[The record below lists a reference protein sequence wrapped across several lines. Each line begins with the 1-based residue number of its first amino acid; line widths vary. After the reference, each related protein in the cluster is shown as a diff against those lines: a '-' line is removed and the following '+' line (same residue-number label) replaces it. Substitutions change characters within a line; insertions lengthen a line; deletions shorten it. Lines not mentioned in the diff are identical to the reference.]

1 MNLNYFKMMRF
12 DHWIKNIFVFPG
24 VLLAILYLETI
35 DLSILLDIF
44 LSFSASCFIASA
56 NYLINEWL
64 DREHD
69 KLHPN
74 NCNRPAALGLVNSK
88 GVLLYYVGLIIIG
101 LMLAFSVGTDVLG
114 AIIVFLLSG
123 VIYNVK
129 PIRAKDLPYLD
140 VIVES
145 FNNPVRF
152 YIGWLSVHDGILI
165 PLSLILA
172 YWTFGAFLMTCKRI
186 TDYRKFDNSKSRMK
200 FRPSLGKYS
209 LTSLSAGAF
218 TYACLTSSLYAAFSV
233 KYKFELILILP
244 LLLTSLVLYFV
255 NSNSKN
261 SIASN
266 PEKIWHS
273 RNFVGL
279 ITVFSI
285 AFLVLLKIDLP
296 YLKSYFLMYQ
306 L

>member
-1 MNLNYFKMMRF
+1 MNLNYFKMMSF

-123 VIYNVK
+123 LIYNVK
-129 PIRAKDLPYLD
+129 PIRAKDIPYLD

-152 YIGWLSVHDGILI
+152 YIGWLSVHDGI
-165 PLSLILA
+165 
-172 YWTFGAFLMTCKRI
+172 
-186 TDYRKFDNSKSRMK
+186 
-200 FRPSLGKYS
+200 
-209 LTSLSAGAF
+209 
-218 TYACLTSSLYAAFSV
+218 
-233 KYKFELILILP
+233 
-244 LLLTSLVLYFV
+244 
-255 NSNSKN
+255 
-261 SIASN
+261 
-266 PEKIWHS
+266 
-273 RNFVGL
+273 
-279 ITVFSI
+279 
-285 AFLVLLKIDLP
+285 
-296 YLKSYFLMYQ
+296 
-306 L
+306 